1 MWIDFD
7 YLCKVK
13 KSRLHII
20 ILLWLSVFAT
30 SCVKLDI
37 QEDYNVSPELTA
49 IDTLM
54 WHHPDSALAVMMEFA
69 ASPKADSLDVY
80 NGHYCQVLIA
90 ELSHL

>member
-1 MWIDFD
+1 MHIVS
-7 YLCKVK
+7 LMIGLAMLVACSKHAEVPEPAVAEP
-13 KSRLHII
+13 SRSVEGPTLA
-20 ILLWLSVFAT
+20 LS
-30 SCVKLDI
+30 
-37 QEDYNVSPELTA
+37 Q

-54 WHHPDSALAVMMEFA
+54 WHHPDSALAVMIEFA

>member
-7 YLCKVK
+7 YFCKVK